1 MYPQVLNDCLKSA
14 KENLKSVKE
23 WIVDNPGEKKK
34 ELPHLEVIY
43 IYIRVATSCNPISFM
58 FMQRRDML
66 GLNWEHATFWK
77 SSSMFHACTPDRY
90 VRYISYL
97 HLHVLGH
104 KLKLQNNFNKY
115 FLFRVVPW
123 PTWNN
128 ATSSVLSRYLVTHS
142 LFLETITWL
151 TNLMPSFFSPFA
163 PSLISIVMFR
173 DRILW
178 LIGGGCSLLVNP
190 CQEVKVLYVVV
201 ENLNRYNS
209 L

>member
-14 KENLKSVKE
+14 KESLKSVKE

-43 IYIRVATSCNPISFM
+43 IYIRVATSGNPISFTLC
-58 FMQRRDML
+58 RDML
-66 GLNWEHATFWK
+66 GWTE
-77 SSSMFHACTPDRY
+77 SMLHFENPLQCFMLDACTPDRY

-97 HLHVLGH
+97 HLHVLRH

-115 FLFRVVPW
+115 FLFRVAPW